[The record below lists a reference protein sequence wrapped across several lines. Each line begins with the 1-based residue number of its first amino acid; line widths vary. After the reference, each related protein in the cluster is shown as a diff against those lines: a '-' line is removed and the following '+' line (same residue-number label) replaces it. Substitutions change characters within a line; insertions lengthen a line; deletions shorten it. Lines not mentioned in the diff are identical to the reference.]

1 LHILKLEAEELLCQK
16 QDHMMDCCSH
26 LQFTYNTEYYIL
38 KLEDTDFDAFITT
51 YLKQGVT
58 VTFEL

>member
-1 LHILKLEAEELLCQK
+1 
-16 QDHMMDCCSH
+16 MDCCSH

-51 YLKQGVT
+51 YLKRGVT